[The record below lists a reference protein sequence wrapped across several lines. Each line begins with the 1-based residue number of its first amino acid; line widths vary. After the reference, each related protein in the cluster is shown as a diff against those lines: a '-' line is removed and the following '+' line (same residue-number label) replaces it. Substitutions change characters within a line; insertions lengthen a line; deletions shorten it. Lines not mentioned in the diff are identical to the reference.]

1 MPDFCLETQE
11 ALIVGLIYHLYVAFR
26 VWPETLVTVFQ

>member
-1 MPDFCLETQE
+1 MSDVCVETQGT
-11 ALIVGLIYHLYVAFR
+11 LILWLIYHLYIAFQ